1 MLSRDKNKLNKI
13 EELKS
18 KLFEKDFRVKLEHRD
33 SFPHFK
39 ESEVADSWDEKKSR
53 FSNFREK
60 FFAQTSIFK
69 KFFVFSIIFFVLS
82 IGYALYI
89 FWAGGNSVS
98 NDNIDISVQSNAFT
112 NGGEEYPLLLEI
124 VNRNN
129 SPILL
134 ADLVVKY
141 PKSSQAILS
150 ENSDHLRVSLGT
162 IPAGGVKNENVKL
175 VLFGEQGSIRP
186 IKISLE
192 YRVEGSN
199 AIFVKEKDFEVSIN
213 STPINILV
221 SAPSEMNSNQNI
233 TLNVKASLN
242 SNTPVSN
249 MLLKMDYPIS
259 FQFTG
264 ANPAPSYGNN
274 VWNLGDLS
282 PGAERNIVV
291 SGKMVDVF
299 DGEEKV
305 FRVWTGTQSPS
316 DKTAIDVVFN
326 SATQV
331 ILIKKSSIG
340 VNLLVNGVY
349 SSEYAVDTK
358 STIQGQI
365 QWKNNLET
373 KINDL
378 VITAK
383 ISGNAVN
390 KKSISADQGFYDST
404 QNQITWDKN
413 TNSSFA
419 EINPSDSG
427 TVSFYLSPLPLF
439 SATGGMM
446 SMPEIDIDVSVQGK
460 QSSSGNVSSDLS
472 SNESKKIKIIS
483 DLGLSAK
490 ALYYSGDL
498 KNSGPIPPK
507 SGVKTTYTVVWS
519 LSNTSNNISNTQVLS
534 SIPSWVRFI
543 GSFSP
548 SSEDLSYNPA
558 TREITWNAGVVG
570 RGTGITS
577 GSKQVSFQLELTPS
591 LSQVGTAPTLINGT
605 SLTAR
610 DDFANVDI
618 KLSKPSLGT
627 RLYNDP
633 GFPPDGGNVVE

>member
-1 MLSRDKNKLNKI
+1 MLPRDKNKLNRI

-18 KLFEKDFRVKLEHRD
+18 KLFEKDFKVKLEHRD
-33 SFPHFK
+33 SFPHFE
-39 ESEVADSWDEKKSR
+39 ESDVADSWIERGSR
-53 FSNFREK
+53 LSDFRER
-60 FFAQTSIFK
+60 FFAKTSMFK
-69 KFFVFSIIFFVLS
+69 KFFIFSTIFFALS
-82 IGYALYI
+82 VGYALYV
-89 FWAGGNSVS
+89 FLAGSNSVS

-129 SPILL
+129 APILL
-134 ADLVVKY
+134 ADLVVEY
-141 PKSSQAILS
+141 PKSSQATLS
-150 ENSDHLRVSLGT
+150 EDSEHLRVSLGT
-162 IPAGGVKNENVKL
+162 IPAGGVKNENLKL
-175 VLFGEQGSIRP
+175 VLFGEQGSVRP
-186 IKISLE
+186 VKISLE

-221 SAPSEMNSNQNI
+221 DAPPEMNSNQNI
-233 TLNVKASLN
+233 TLNVKATLN
-242 SNTPVSN
+242 SNTPVSG
-249 MLLKMDYPIS
+249 MLLKIDYPIG

-282 PGAERNIVV
+282 PGAERNIAI

-305 FRVWTGTQSPS
+305 FKVWTGTQSAS

-326 SATQV
+326 SAEHV
-331 ILIKKSSIG
+331 VLIKKSSIG

-358 STIQGQI
+358 SIIQGQI

-390 KKSISADQGFYDST
+390 KKSISVDQGFYDST

-413 TNSSFA
+413 TNGSFT

-427 TVSFYLSPLPLF
+427 TVSFSLSPLPLF

-446 SMPEIDIDVSVQGK
+446 SSPEVDIDVSVEGK
-460 QSSSGNVSSDLS
+460 QSESGNVSSDLS

-483 DLGLSAK
+483 DLGLSSR
-490 ALYYSGDL
+490 ALYYSGNL

-519 LSNTSNNISNTQVLS
+519 LSNTSNNISNTQVVS
-534 SIPSWVRFI
+534 SIPSWVRFT
-543 GSFSP
+543 GNFSP

-570 RGTGITS
+570 RGAGITS

-591 LSQVGTAPTLINGT
+591 LSQVGTAPTLLNGT
-605 SLTAR
+605 SLTAH
-610 DDFANVDI
+610 DDFANVDM
-618 KLSKPSLGT
+618 KLSKPPLDT

-633 GFPPDGGNVVE
+633 GFPPDGGNVIE